1 MVREHGFKGQWPEHL
16 STRYAT
22 HQSLWT
28 AIRGLVQSGRPLP
41 AIAKAMDVDISSW
54 PALDKDDFLIRVLAE
69 SSGLPEW
76 DDAMMDGEFQTRSL
90 MITANPSIGPRE
102 PQKKGKH
109 KKKAKKSHLALPAPT
124 GLPTSGSPMEE
135 DAPTDNVISQ
145 DKCPGFQFTDRTNN
159 GKVPAHGSPPKPAKK
174 PPTSS
179 SSTAESSSPVT
190 KKKKWRVG
198 GTTKVTEFDPSDIN
212 KRVSGLE
219 QDVRVIRHDIGQI
232 NDAKDNTQL
241 LLHMVLKGQ
250 GWTDEQILKTVPAPK
265 EKPELPPSLNMTPKP
280 HSDEPLRTPTV
291 GPTITPD
298 SRSHSAKV
306 SSRKRCSDA
315 SDGRTSGDDTE
326 YDELS
331 PLGNC
336 SKKVLM
342 SIAHQLCEQGA
353 VSDDMQRS
361 SLIAAISHA
370 KGNVHGCYI
379 VVRMTH
385 FPENSSQFSAVMAR
399 VCGIPSSGTSGPSG
413 VLIWSVGMPRW
424 TGKTLRRGESIPAES
439 CGGDRFDVPLSLCFC
454 SQQAA
459 EQKASELNPP
469 AKRGNLMD
477 AVGAGAK
484 SITRNRGA
492 SGPISLEPAFNL
504 AVNNQLAQE
513 GNAVGRE
520 ASPMTP
526 DVLAD
531 QEMED
536 VATAETKTPPDPQ
549 LPTDTAKGERS
560 DATTHVPVPA
570 GRNDADVL
578 TDAFTDAH
586 SSDEDI
592 L

>member
-1 MVREHGFKGQWPEHL
+1 M
-16 STRYAT
+16 
-22 HQSLWT
+22 
-28 AIRGLVQSGRPLP
+28 
-41 AIAKAMDVDISSW
+41 
-54 PALDKDDFLIRVLAE
+54 
-69 SSGLPEW
+69 
-76 DDAMMDGEFQTRSL
+76 
-90 MITANPSIGPRE
+90 MITANPSPNPRE
-102 PQKKGKH
+102 PQKKSKN
-109 KKKAKKSHLALPAPT
+109 KKKAKKSPLALPAPK
-124 GLPTSGSPMEE
+124 GLPTNGSPTEE
-135 DAPTDNVISQ
+135 DVPTGNVNSQ
-145 DKCPGFQFTDRTNN
+145 DKGPGFQFIDKTNN
-159 GKVPAHGSPPKPAKK
+159 GKVLAHGSPPKPVKK

-179 SSTAESSSPVT
+179 SSTAESSSPMT
-190 KKKKWRVG
+190 KKKKWRVS

-232 NDAKDNTQL
+232 NEAKDNTQL
-241 LLHMVLKGQ
+241 LLYMVLKGQ
-250 GWTDEQILKTVPAPK
+250 GWTDEQIQKTVPAPK
-265 EKPELPPSLNMTPKP
+265 EKPELPPSLNMTPKLKG
-280 HSDEPLRTPTV
+280 DESLRTPKT
-291 GPTITPD
+291 GPTISPD
-298 SRSHSAKV
+298 TRSHNAKV
-306 SSRKRCSDA
+306 SSKKRCSDA

-331 PLGNC
+331 QLGNC

-342 SIAHQLCEQGA
+342 SIAHQLCEHGA

-370 KGNVHGCYI
+370 KDNVHGCYI
-379 VVRMTH
+379 VVRTTH

-454 SQQAA
+454 SQQAG

-469 AKRGNLMD
+469 AKRGNPMD

-484 SITRNRGA
+484 TITGSRGS

-504 AVNNQLAQE
+504 AVNNQLAHE
-513 GNAVGRE
+513 GRAVGRE

-526 DVLAD
+526 DVLAN

-536 VATAETKTPPDPQ
+536 GATADAKTPPD
-549 LPTDTAKGERS
+549 LRVPTDAAVMGS
-560 DATTHVPVPA
+560 GDATTHVPVPA
-570 GRNDADVL
+570 SKNDADVL

-586 SSDEDI
+586 SSDNDI
-592 L
+592 LGVK

>member
-1 MVREHGFKGQWPEHL
+1 MSKDQTKMDPTLYKDWA
-16 STRYAT
+16 YAR
-22 HQSLWT
+22 SISG
-28 AIRGLVQSGRPLP
+28 AYAPGYSADIRGVRPNFYIRGIRARGYPQISG
-41 AIAKAMDVDISSW
+41 A
-54 PALDKDDFLIRVLAE
+54 
-69 SSGLPEW
+69 
-76 DDAMMDGEFQTRSL
+76 
-90 MITANPSIGPRE
+90 
-102 PQKKGKH
+102 
-109 KKKAKKSHLALPAPT
+109 
-124 GLPTSGSPMEE
+124 
-135 DAPTDNVISQ
+135 
-145 DKCPGFQFTDRTNN
+145 NN

-190 KKKKWRVG
+190 KKKKWRVSG
-198 GTTKVTEFDPSDIN
+198 ATKVTEFDPSDIS

-232 NDAKDNTQL
+232 NEAKDNTQL

-250 GWTDEQILKTVPAPK
+250 GWTDEQTQKTVPARK
-265 EKPELPPSLNMTPKP
+265 AKPELPPSLNMTPKLQG
-280 HSDEPLRTPTV
+280 DESLRTPKAS
-291 GPTITPD
+291 PKISPD
-298 SRSHSAKV
+298 ARSHSVKV
-306 SSRKRCSDA
+306 SSKKRCSDA

-331 PLGNC
+331 PLGNG

-342 SIAHQLCEQGA
+342 SIAHQLCEHGA
-353 VSDDMQRS
+353 VSDDMQRFP
-361 SLIAAISHA
+361 LIAAISHA
-370 KGNVHGCYI
+370 KGIVDGCYI
-379 VVRMTH
+379 VVRTTH
-385 FPENSSQFSAVMAR
+385 FPENSSHFAAVMAR

-424 TGKTLRRGESIPAES
+424 TGKTLRGGESLPAES

-454 SQQAA
+454 CRQAA

-469 AKRGNLMD
+469 AKRGNPMD

-484 SITRNRGA
+484 TITCNRGS

-504 AVNNQLAQE
+504 AVNNQLAHE
-513 GNAVGRE
+513 GKAVGRE

-536 VATAETKTPPDPQ
+536 GVTDLQ
-549 LPTDTAKGERS
+549 LPTDAAVAGS
-560 DATTHVPVPA
+560 DDVATHAPA
-570 GRNDADVL
+570 PADKNDAESL
-578 TDAFTDAH
+578 TDAQFTDAH
-586 SSDEDI
+586 SSDDDI